1 MLIALS
7 SARTFIVAIAVTALL
22 AGGLELHAC
31 ARGFESCLARGCRS
45 EVAAALRDGNPPAD
59 AVHSGAVARLRHH
72 ADSRN
77 RPSHLGVFSAAVGR
91 PDERA
96 DVLERGAN
104 AVRRAAPSLTSA
116 GRSPPLP
123 PSARS

>member
-1 MLIALS
+1 MLSAVS
-7 SARTFIVAIAVTALL
+7 SARRLVAAIAVAAFA
-22 AGGLELHAC
+22 AGGLDLYAC

-45 EVAAALRDGNPPAD
+45 EVAAALRNGNPPAD
-59 AVHSGAVARLRHH
+59 AVRSGAIARFRQH
-72 ADSRN
+72 ADSRSC
-77 RPSHLGVFSAAVGR
+77 PSHVGVFSVIVWR

-96 DVLERGAN
+96 GALESGAN
-104 AVRRAAPSLTSA
+104 ALRRAAPPLTSA